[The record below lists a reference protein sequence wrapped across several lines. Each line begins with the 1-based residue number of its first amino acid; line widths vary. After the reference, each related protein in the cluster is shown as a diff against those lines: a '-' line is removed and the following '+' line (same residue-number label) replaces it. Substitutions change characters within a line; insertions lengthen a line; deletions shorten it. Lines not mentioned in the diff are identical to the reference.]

1 MAQYDTLAPVYRYFT
16 ADLLTNEIISE
27 IPFRGVSYERALRGA
42 GVFSGSIPV
51 IAETRYLDLYESTM
65 PGNTALYVVRD
76 GICVWGGIIW
86 TRDYDIIERALT
98 VSASEFTSYFY
109 HRRIW
114 KTWNHSFE
122 ATAIVSDGE
131 AEVLFALG
139 STTALTPDASIYLE
153 FSDVT
158 STRYNN
164 YYQVGSIELPTTNS
178 FYIDSVTKTVD
189 VVSIFRGDDTVTL
202 TTNGAHNFSTNDLIV
217 VDLEEYPE
225 LEGTHRIVSVGGS
238 IGERLSF
245 LLEGS
250 DIDSVATT
258 GTVSRTIPD
267 GTYEGI
273 TVIVRADTYDYVR
286 SLIDGV
292 FSDFVG
298 VDYPNNYIEP
308 GIRFGVAITQRKLE
322 DRFATIF
329 TEAPHRLSAG
339 QMVEIKDLDPLFDG
353 EHRVVSVPAP
363 DRFTFEL
370 GGLLALESVSAKSAE
385 ILSLQAFAGETTITT
400 VAPHEFLV
408 GQEVDVRTEL
418 GFEGLGKC
426 LNGQYTITATPTPTT
441 FRYTKPSVIDV
452 PLTTFQ
458 EATATFSGNTKDIV
472 RAGLTSN
479 TATLTTSSP
488 HGFEVGDTVTVAGV
502 DLISE
507 ISKKF
512 FDPVVSGGFVRI
524 TTTSPHHLTTGD
536 SVTISGIKNSS
547 QLVDRTIT
555 GVGTTKTI
563 SFTTARSHNFIKG
576 DVVNITGLN
585 DSYRV
590 SNKAIT
596 SNVVTL
602 TTSTNHNIPN
612 ASTVTVSDI
621 YDTYNTRSLP
631 NSRFLENNVATLV
644 LLPDAGHNIQV
655 NDKIIV
661 SNLVDVVSVV
671 SRSLENK
678 KAILNTNIEHNF
690 FVGDEI
696 VVAGVGS
703 TFNGTFKVTEVTSTQ
718 VIYDVN
724 VTAGTIVRPVLSAG
738 TITSKNSVFNG
749 EFVVSERTNTT
760 ISYQREA
767 NSVSPITAP
776 NGRVRTLSSAFNGTH
791 TVTGVTA
798 NTFTYA
804 KTANNVTSVAIPAVK
819 ADQEIP
825 DATVSRPSIH
835 SGNRTL
841 TNIGAS
847 TIEFTQGSITNNI
860 GKTSVNGF
868 VTTENSLFNGN
879 HTITVDSDDTFTYPR
894 TGTQF
899 KSGVDESTVNS
910 LAYVRAT
917 GIFNGSWPIEAVNTA
932 ENTFSFDRTP
942 HADIPGEIVVGY
954 GGAVVTPLAIASTFG
969 PFPGSSDIGVEFPT
983 QGYSGYQI
991 LPTAYRGF
999 ELANVGEIL
1008 DSYADNV
1015 NGFEY
1020 RIDCSFDETN
1030 SSFLKTFVIVP
1041 INFPDAP
1048 ESGEVSPLERFGAE
1062 RIIFEYPGNIR
1073 TMAISE
1079 SAENAATRFFVEGEN
1094 DLGPD
1099 AGPPISIAS
1108 AVGLLNGLHGRRWP
1122 LLDDSEKV
1130 SDIDDKLILYA
1141 YAKRYLTEAN
1151 PPVAEITLDVNGS
1164 LQPKVGTYNPGD
1176 WCTVVI
1182 DDEFVLARLRSDL
1195 EPRDDVI
1202 VRKIESIKVSVP
1214 DGTTFPEVVS
1224 LALIPEWEVDRRGPG
1239 TY

>member
-27 IPFRGVSYERALRGA
+27 IPFRGVNYERALRGA

-86 TRDYDIIERALT
+86 TRDYDIIERVLT

-109 HRRIW
+109 HRRVW

-153 FSDVT
+153 FGDVT
-158 STRYNN
+158 SNRYNN
-164 YYQVGSIELPTTNS
+164 YYQVGSTELPTTNS

-189 VVSIFRGDDTVTL
+189 VVSIFRDDDTVTL

-217 VDLEEYPE
+217 VDLDEYPD
-225 LEGTHRIVSVGGS
+225 LNGTHRIVSVGGS

-245 LLEGS
+245 LVAGS
-250 DIDSVATT
+250 DIDRTTTT

-308 GIRFGVAITQRKLE
+308 GIRFGVAITQRRLE

-329 TEAPHRLSAG
+329 TEAPHRLSPG

-353 EHRVVSVPAP
+353 EHRIISVPAP

-370 GGLLALESVSAKSAE
+370 GGLLALESVSAKSSE
-385 ILSLQAFAGETTITT
+385 ILSLEAVKGETTITT

-408 GQEVDVRTEL
+408 GQTVDVRTEL

-426 LNGQYTITATPTPTT
+426 LNGQYTITSTPTSST
-441 FRYTKPSVIDV
+441 FTYTKPSIIDV

-472 RAGLTSN
+472 RAGLVSN

-512 FDPVVSGGFVRI
+512 YDSALGRVRI
-524 TTTSPHHLTTGD
+524 TTTGPHHLTTSD
-536 SVTISGIKNSS
+536 SVTISGLKDSS
-547 QLVDRTIT
+547 QLIDRTIT
-555 GVGTTKTI
+555 GATSTKTI
-563 SFTTARSHNFIKG
+563 SFTTAQSHNFKNG
-576 DVVNITGLN
+576 DVVNITGLQ

-596 SNVVTL
+596 SNVATL

-621 YDTYNTRSLP
+621 YDTYNTSSAL
-631 NSRFLENNVATLV
+631 NSRFLENNIATLV
-644 LLPDAGHNIQV
+644 LTVSHNIQV
-655 NDKIIV
+655 NDKVTV

-678 KAILNTNIEHNF
+678 RAILNTNIEHNF

-696 VVAGVGS
+696 VVAGVKS
-703 TFNGTFKVTEVTSTQ
+703 PFNGTFKVTEVTSTQ

-724 VTAGTIVRPVLSAG
+724 VKAGTIVRPVLSAG

-841 TNIGAS
+841 TKVTAN
-847 TIEFTQGSITNNI
+847 TLEFTQGSITNNI
-860 GKTSVNGF
+860 TKTLVNGSA
-868 VTTENSLFNGN
+868 TLDNSFFNGTY
-879 HTITVDSDDTFTYPR
+879 TITVDSEDTFTYAK
-894 TGTQF
+894 TGLPSNVT
-899 KSGVDESTVNS
+899 ESAVNS
-910 LAYVRAT
+910 LAYVRAS
-917 GIFNGSWPIEAVNTA
+917 GIFNGSRTITVIDTA
-932 ENTFSFDRTP
+932 ENTFSFART
-942 HADIPGEIVVGY
+942 HDDIPGEIIVGY
-954 GGAVVTPLAIASTFG
+954 GGAVVTPSAIASTFG
-969 PFPGSSDIGVEFPT
+969 PFPGSSDIGIGFPT

-1020 RIDCSFDETN
+1020 RIDCSFDETT
-1030 SSFLKTFVIVP
+1030 STFLKTFVIVP

-1062 RIIFEYPGNIR
+1062 RLIFEYPGNIR
-1073 TMAISE
+1073 TMTISE
-1079 SAENAATRFFVEGEN
+1079 SAENASTRFFVEGEN

-1108 AVGLLNGLHGRRWP
+1108 ATDLLDGLQGRRWP

-1141 YAKRYLTEAN
+1141 YAKRYLTESN

-1224 LALIPEWEVDRRGPG
+1224 LALIPEWDVDRRGPG